1 MPSDR
6 SFTDYIKT
14 RFYNDIYSAV
24 DGFVEQSWEGFDLR
38 ISNVHIIGADTR
50 GRFNIII
57 FHCIFQRVGATVA
70 PIHIN
75 SIKGW

>member
-50 GRFNIII
+50 GRFYNFSLYISKGG
-57 FHCIFQRVGATVA
+57 RYGGA
-70 PIHIN
+70 H
-75 SIKGW
+75 SY

>member
-1 MPSDR
+1 MPSYR

-14 RFYNDIYSAV
+14 RFYNNIYSAV

-50 GRFNIII
+50 
-57 FHCIFQRVGATVA
+57 
-70 PIHIN
+70 
-75 SIKGW
+75 